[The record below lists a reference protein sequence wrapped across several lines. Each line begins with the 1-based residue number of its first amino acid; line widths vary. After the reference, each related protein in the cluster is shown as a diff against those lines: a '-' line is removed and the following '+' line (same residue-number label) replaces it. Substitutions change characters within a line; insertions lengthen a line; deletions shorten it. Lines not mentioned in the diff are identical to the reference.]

1 MTTKKITLTELR
13 SLVKNI
19 IKEEQSKK
27 KSVIKES
34 WEGVDGDL
42 ETSLFEYGFVAKQ
55 RPNKDYSDE
64 WFILY
69 DAGRDNFDTGHIR
82 ESELNNILLGKD
94 WADEDDI
101 LQFLSFVG
109 SDLEDWLQT
118 SFVNKLSDMISY
130 WGVENIM
137 GSSYGGFSREEAEKM
152 LMSESYKSK
161 TIKLSEV
168 RQLVRKMIMEEKGK
182 ISPELN
188 NKITKLAQ
196 EKYKKNNGKTKVDF
210 DKFYNESIKEF
221 GYDPKY
227 FKKYM
232 EKYFT
237 PFDDDIY

>member
-1 MTTKKITLTELR
+1 MKTQKIKLTELK

-19 IKEEQSKK
+19 LKEEQTKK
-27 KSVIKES
+27 KKVIKES
-34 WEGVDGDL
+34 WEGVDADL
-42 ETSLFEYGFVAKQ
+42 ETSLFEYGFVAK
-55 RPNKDYSDE
+55 NKSGDE
-64 WFILY
+64 YFVLY
-69 DAGRDNFDTGHIR
+69 DAGNGKYDTGHIR
-82 ESELNNILLGKD
+82 ETELNDIVLGKE
-94 WADEDDI
+94 WAKEKDI

-118 SFVNKLSDMISY
+118 SFVNKLSDLISY
-130 WGVENIM
+130 WEVENIM
-137 GSSYGGFSREEAEKM
+137 GSSYGGFSKEEAEKM
-152 LMSESYKSK
+152 LMDESYKPKSK

-168 RQLVRKMIMEEKGK
+168 RQLVRKMIMEENSK

-210 DKFYNESIKEF
+210 DKFYDETIKEF

-227 FKKYM
+227 FKEYM

-237 PFDDDIY
+237 PFDDDDIY